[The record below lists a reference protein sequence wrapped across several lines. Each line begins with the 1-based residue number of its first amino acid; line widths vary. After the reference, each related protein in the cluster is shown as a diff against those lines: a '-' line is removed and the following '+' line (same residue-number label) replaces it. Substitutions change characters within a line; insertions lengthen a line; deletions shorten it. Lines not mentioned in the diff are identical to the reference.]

1 MGRSQRDGS
10 AAPPAPGHRPRPRV
24 GISIA
29 TDLDD
34 RAAKEF
40 AVRIGLHLSDFTY
53 PSGPAGLADD
63 LTRVVT
69 VAEEAGFA
77 RVSVMDHLWQISVH
91 GPPENDMLEAYTTL
105 GYLAARTTRVELLA
119 WVTAVTYREPGMLA
133 KLVSTLDVLSKG
145 RAWLGIGAAWNDA
158 EAHGLGLPFPPLA
171 ERFERLDETLQ
182 ICRQMW
188 SAADGP
194 FHGRHYRL
202 ERTLNVPQPLQRPR
216 ILIGGGGEK
225 KTLRFVAK
233 YADACNVFAGPDVE
247 RKLDVLRGHC
257 EVEGRDYDE
266 IEKTAQ
272 LRLDLGERGEHA
284 DAFLRQLGELAAL
297 GIQAVQGKVP
307 GVWELDRLKIFE
319 REIIPAAAE
328 L

>member
-1 MGRSQRDGS
+1 VITAVR
-10 AAPPAPGHRPRPRV
+10 
-24 GISIA
+24 IA
-29 TDLDD
+29 SSPTSTD
-34 RAAKEF
+34 RAPKEI
-40 AVRIGLHLSDFTY
+40 VVKIGLHLSEFTY

-63 LTRVVT
+63 LTRVVAA
-69 VAEEAGFA
+69 AEEAGFA
-77 RVSVMDHLWQISVH
+77 RVSVMDHVWQISAH
-91 GPPENDMLEAYTTL
+91 GPPEHDMLEAYTTL
-105 GYLAARTTRVELLA
+105 GYLAARTSRVELLA
-119 WVTAVTYREPGMLA
+119 WVTAVSYREPGMLA

-145 RAWLGIGAAWNDA
+145 RAWLGIGAGWNEA

-171 ERFERLDETLQ
+171 ERFERLEETLQ

-188 SAADGP
+188 SADEGP
-194 FHGRHYRL
+194 FEGKHYRL
-202 ERTLNVPQPLQRPR
+202 ERTLNAPQPLQPPHPR

-233 YADACNVFAGPDVE
+233 YAHACNLFPGPELE

-257 EVEGRDYDE
+257 EAEGRAYDE

-272 LRLDLGERGEHA
+272 LRLDLGERGELT
-284 DAFLRQLGELAAL
+284 DAFLDQLRELAGL

-307 GVWELDRLKIFE
+307 NAWELDRLKIFE